1 MAEKKQQEVKQ
12 TAPAQI
18 VGVDPV
24 AWNKII
30 AYISEIPINFAN
42 AEKAV
47 EVKQIISKAMLV
59 NLGTVTDQVKEK

>member
-1 MAEKKQQEVKQ
+1 MAEKKEQEDTQ
-12 TAPAQI
+12 MAPSQMI
-18 VGVDPV
+18 GVEPV
-24 AWNKII
+24 AWNKIV